1 MQGAFVSRDIAAKLS
16 RVRGLSFAATPK
28 VLHGAVRSTG
38 KGRVNTDG
46 EHAADNAARKSFSGK
61 SPGLP

>member
-1 MQGAFVSRDIAAKLS
+1 MSRGIAAKLS
-16 RVRGLSFAATPK
+16 RVRSRPL
-28 VLHGAVRSTG
+28 VRGHAKGVTRCRRATG